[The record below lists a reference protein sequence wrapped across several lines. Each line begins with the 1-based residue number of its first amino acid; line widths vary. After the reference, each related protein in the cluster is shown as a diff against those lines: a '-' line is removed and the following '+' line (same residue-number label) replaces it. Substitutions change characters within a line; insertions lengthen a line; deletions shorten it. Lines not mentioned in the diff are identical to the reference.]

1 MGLTDGSG
9 EGSFVGLGEGTV
21 VGCVGIEVGSGEGF
35 AAGVVPAAVKAKRL
49 NKMGNVMNNARAK
62 RR

>member
-1 MGLTDGSG
+1 MGLTDGSE

-35 AAGVVPAAVKAKRL
+35 AVVIPAAVKANRL